1 MSDVINKSALSAME
15 DFLRS
20 REASSTTEGV
30 LAKVDLNL
38 CYKKPCVIK
47 NLYRQRK
54 CWLELE
60 QEWVQGWGEGRCSTL
75 ALQVRCKNFFKKII
89 LDECSTVFEMDQ
101 VRSRKA
107 GWVGQMMAK

>member
-1 MSDVINKSALSAME
+1 MINKSALSAME

-38 CYKKPCVIK
+38 CYKEPCVIK

-75 ALQVRCKNFFKKII
+75 ALQVGCKKNFKKII